1 MPKINHRLVSVFLFL
16 KKSQISAFFIPFI
29 LPKTN
34 GGLILC
40 GVYGNNAFGDC
51 TGPTSCALFT
61 GGTMGGNTE
70 NCALLTNSSGTA
82 LVSDVGEVCYGNNT
96 STPVLKI
103 EECTNCKW
111 GYEKQDSGQIISTK
125 CGLFNVQA
133 CVKKQMTEVQCDFNN
148 MYVESFSNQN
158 GCADGELEYFPTHL
172 AYGYLGPVEHCWTCQ
187 SGYKK
192 KTISV
197 DVEGCSN
204 GPFEVDICTQE
215 CSRASDCPG
224 YVTAQGTPVTG
235 KPGLLKQIQ
244 CKDINEDGA
253 KECTWKYI
261 CNFNEGYYNGMITT
275 NYGPTSCNKCPLYQG
290 KYGEDFIRR
299 NSSDETINGC
309 YIPGSSTISA
319 TEGTIEFESHCYY

>member
-1 MPKINHRLVSVFLFL
+1 MQKSGIFSKI
-16 KKSQISAFFIPFI
+16 KTPI
-29 LPKTN
+29 LI

-61 GGTMGGNTE
+61 GGTADGNTE
-70 NCALLTNSSGTA
+70 NCALRTNSSETA
-82 LVSDVGEVCYGNNT
+82 LVSEVGEVCYGNNT

-103 EECTNCKW
+103 EECTRCTW

-133 CVKKQMTEVQCDFNN
+133 CVKKQMAEVQCDFV
-148 MYVESFSNQN
+148 YIYAESFSNQN
-158 GCADGELEYFPTHL
+158 GCADGDFEYFYTEEH
-172 AYGYLGPVEHCWTCQ
+172 GYLGPVEHCRTCQ

-204 GPFEVDICTQE
+204 GPYEIDVCTEE

-235 KPGLLKQIQ
+235 KPGLLKQIL

-253 KECTWKYI
+253 KECTWKYR
-261 CNFNEGYYNGMITT
+261 CDSEEGYYNGMITT

-290 KYGEDFIRR
+290 KYGEGFIRR
-299 NSSDETINGC
+299 SSQDETINGC
-309 YIPGSSTISA
+309 FISSNATISA
-319 TEGTIEFESHCYY
+319 TEGTIEFDQHCYY